1 MENLDLNNQTLMIIG
16 GAVLVLIILVIF
28 LVRRKKKKGAG
39 EGASTKNKKAQK
51 VEGKKYLGEDPTEE
65 QLEGAPRLVIDKFDD
80 SPKSLSFRFKIK
92 GPKIKLDEIDPYD
105 NGWISIMN
113 YNELVGQVRSDGDLL
128 HVFMNRK
135 ERFRPSHPESAII
148 NVVYRQDGGKQWIQ
162 QIKYNSRSGI
172 EMGALK
178 TLN

>member
-16 GAVLVLIILVIF
+16 GAVLIVIILVLF
-28 LVRRKKKKGAG
+28 LVRRRRKKGAG
-39 EGASTKNKKAQK
+39 EDGVKGNKKDQK
-51 VEGKKYLGEDPTEE
+51 VEGKKYKGEDPTEE
-65 QLEGAPRLVIDKFDD
+65 QLEGAPRLLIDKFDD
-80 SPKSLSFRFKIK
+80 SPKSLSFRFKVK

-105 NGWISIMN
+105 NSWISILN

-162 QIKYNSRSGI
+162 QIKYNSKSGI
-172 EMGALK
+172 ELGALK